1 MSVSQPIRDHL
12 QHSCD
17 PADSLLPSVSAS
29 LQEPEHASLRH
40 SQLGCHATW
49 YRENLGQC
57 NEPMLQYEWAWMHGR
72 IATLRH
78 CCSAGSD
85 SIGEARPDEAR
96 PGDESA
102 LSEDDPRLA
111 ELLLQS
117 QLFRT
122 LLMQEFCSRGLKPMP
137 PRGTVVAC
145 EEAWEITSTAVR
157 QEWGIL

>member
-1 MSVSQPIRDHL
+1 MSVSQPILEHL

-17 PADSLLPSVSAS
+17 SAESLLPFASAT
-29 LQEPEHASLRH
+29 LQELEQTSLRH
-40 SQLGCHATW
+40 SQLGYHASW

-72 IATLRH
+72 IATLRN
-78 CCSAGSD
+78 CCSAGRANA
-85 SIGEARPDEAR
+85 GEARTEDGSE
-96 PGDESA
+96 
-102 LSEDDPRLA
+102 LSESDPRLA
-111 ELLLQS
+111 QLLLQS

-122 LLMQEFCSRGLKPMP
+122 LLLQEFCSRGLKPMP